1 MITFNEIPAA
11 ISQLQ
16 ADLKE
21 LIAYIKGNEVS
32 EPSSDFITRQ
42 ELAAMLK
49 VNLSTIHNWVKTR
62 RIKKYCLGGR
72 VYFNRKEILAYLQ
85 KTK

>member
-21 LIAYIKGNEVS
+21 LITYIKGNEVS
-32 EPSSDFITRQ
+32 EPSSEFITRQ

-72 VYFNRKEILAYLQ
+72 VYFNRQEIITYLQ
-85 KTK
+85 KNK